1 MKKLILI
8 FTLAMFAVACGQEA
22 QVCLVPKREAP
33 VRQGWPKYMG
43 ALYGDVE
50 SVTEEVRY
58 YNEMPIGD
66 TEVKPSTAEVYKFN
80 DRGDLVEKRNEDF
93 IDKRSW
99 RVIYSYN
106 ADGRM
111 ALEECFVGDELS
123 WSTHYKYDAAGRVV
137 EELSNNSR
145 DDDTKYLYAYDEH
158 GNRTENKF
166 YIGDVFINRGTY
178 KYDEAGREIES
189 AFCDKNDSL
198 IEQRFLAY
206 NACGDL
212 TEELVLRYPS
222 TSYASRHSYERDR
235 SGNVVKVVHYNE
247 KDEVTSYVTNSY
259 DDEGKYVEHISYNGD
274 NSIACRFTDK
284 YDEHGNLIESAY
296 YQGRNDNPRYVKSY
310 TIVYRTEVT
319 E

>member
-8 FTLAMFAVACGQEA
+8 FALAMFVVACGEEA
-22 QVCLVPKREAP
+22 QVCVVPKRDAP

-58 YNEMPIGD
+58 YNEMPVGD

-93 IDKRSW
+93 VDNRSW

-111 ALEECFVGDELS
+111 ELEECFVGDELS
-123 WSTHYKYDAAGRVV
+123 WSSRYKYDAAGRVV
-137 EELSNNSR
+137 EKLSNNTH
-145 DDDTKYLYAYDEH
+145 DYDTKDLYAYDEY
-158 GNRTENKF
+158 GNNTETKF
-166 YIGDVFINRGTY
+166 YKEGEFINRSTK
-178 KYDEAGREIES
+178 KYDEAGRMIES
-189 AFCDKNDSL
+189 AFYDKNDSL

-206 NACGDL
+206 NGNGDL

-222 TSYASRHSYERDR
+222 TTYSYRHSYERDR
-235 SGNVVKVVHYNE
+235 RGNVVKIVHYNE
-247 KDEVTSYVTNSY
+247 KDEVTSYATSNY
-259 DDEGKYVEHISYNGD
+259 DDEGNRLEYISYKGD
-274 NSIACRFTDK
+274 NLIDSRFTSK
-284 YDEHGNLIESAY
+284 YDAHGNLIESAY
-296 YQGRNDNPRYVKSY
+296 YQGGNENPRYVKSY
-310 TIVYRTEVT
+310 TIVYRTEAA

>member
-1 MKKLILI
+1 MLSVA
-8 FTLAMFAVACGQEA
+8 LAAVACDYFGA
-22 QVCLVPKREAP
+22 SKAIPLSEAP
-33 VRQGWPKYMG
+33 ERLGWPKYMG

-93 IDKRSW
+93 VDNRSW

-111 ALEECFVGDELS
+111 ELKECFVGDELS
-123 WSTHYKYDAAGRVV
+123 WSSRYKYDAAGRVV
-137 EELSNNSR
+137 EELSNNTH
-145 DDDTKYLYAYDEH
+145 DYDTKYLYAYDEYD
-158 GNRTENKF
+158 NKTETKF
-166 YIGDVFINRGTY
+166 YIEGEFINRSTK

-189 AFCDKNDSL
+189 AFYDKNDSL

-206 NACGDL
+206 NGNGDL
-212 TEELVLRYPS
+212 IEELVLRDPS
-222 TSYASRHSYERDR
+222 TTYTYRHSYERDR
-235 SGNVVKVVHYNE
+235 RGNVVKIVHYNE
-247 KDEVTSYVTNSY
+247 KDEVTSYATNNY
-259 DDEGKYVEHISYNGD
+259 DDEGNSLEHISYKSD
-274 NSIACRFTDK
+274 NSIDCRFTSR
-284 YDEHGNLIESAY
+284 YDAHGNLIESAY

-310 TIVYRTEVT
+310 TIVYRTEAA